1 MEFLLIS
8 NLFFGGTDYLI
19 RIQFLENY
27 NKQEIVSLHLFYRLS
42 YSHLINKD
50 PELIF
55 IIIFLINLIC
65 V

>member
-27 NKQEIVSLHLFYRLS
+27 NKQEIVSLHLFYSLS
-42 YSHLINKD
+42 YSHLIKKD

-55 IIIFLINLIC
+55 IIIF
-65 V
+65 